1 MHEVGLMREAVAI
14 ALEHAA
20 ADGAERV
27 HAIGLRI
34 GPLSGVVADALAL
47 AFQVVTDGT
56 PAAGARLTVEERPI
70 VCHCAGCARVF
81 TPSDFVFA
89 CPACGALSDDVRGGR
104 ELEVAYVEVS

>member
-1 MHEVGLMREAVAI
+1 MREAVAI

-89 CPACGALSDDVRGGR
+89 CPACGTLSHDVRGGR